1 MSRVSA
7 VFPGTPDQVSE
18 ARRWLAAWLGEDH
31 PATDTTVLLLSE
43 TFTNSCTHS
52 RSREEGGTVEIT
64 AELSERSVHV
74 RVVDAGGGPASLVAL
89 ARPDDAE
96 DGRGL
101 WLLDLLAKEWD
112 WQRLPDG
119 RLGVTFNVAY

>member
-1 MSRVSA
+1 MNRVSA
-7 VFPGTPDQVSE
+7 VFPGTPDQVCE

-52 RSREEGGTVEIT
+52 RSREEDGTVEVT
-64 AELSERSVHV
+64 AELSERTVHV
-74 RVVDAGGGPASLVAL
+74 RVVDAGGGPASLVAV

-112 WQRLPDG
+112 WRHLPDG
-119 RLGVTFNVAY
+119 RLGVTFSVAY